1 MAAHAPR
8 AASPPTL
15 RFASSGCLNAM
26 EATPFQIVGCVFS
39 SQPASERIDDFARH
53 ARRERAVITAKNAHQ
68 ATFVK
73 FGATDAR
80 LVVLAC
86 RLVQGAPALRVGFA
100 CSASD
105 CAAQAKD
112 GARVSSRAIAQASEL
127 AASARDGE
135 VLLSSQLAAL
145 VLDLT
150 LEFRARDI
158 HLPGGRTAVACAL
171 EADAAERTGLPS
183 GDGVP
188 AERRLVEATPDGIG
202 QALHALAAQADA
214 MQQRQADLVARQDS
228 LLEEVTG
235 ATIQLQQL
243 ATQLSSFAQTM
254 AQLESRRAVIDEVQ
268 ARADGVAHL
277 LGDLQVNLEMLGEQR
292 AVIDDV
298 GEKLARLDFTVQEA
312 HSTLRALQREREL
325 AERIEQEL
333 KALRARPGAGKA
345 MAGR

>member
-1 MAAHAPR
+1 MERPHAPQ
-8 AASPPTL
+8 AVSPHAVRP
-15 RFASSGCLNAM
+15 SGCLNAM
-26 EATPFQIVGCVFS
+26 ETTPFQIVGCVFS
-39 SQPASERIDDFARH
+39 SQPASERIDDFAH
-53 ARRERAVITAKNAHQ
+53 QARRERAVITAKNARQ

-80 LVVLAC
+80 LVALAC
-86 RLVQGAPALRVGFA
+86 RLAGGAPALRVGFA

-105 CAAQAKD
+105 RATSGKD
-112 GARVSSRAIAQASEL
+112 GARISSRALAQASEL

-135 VLLSSQLAAL
+135 VLMSSQLAAL

-158 HLPGGRTAVACAL
+158 HLPGGRTAVACVL
-171 EADAAERTGLPS
+171 EVDAVERRDTSS
-183 GDGVP
+183 GNGVP
-188 AERRLVEATPDGIG
+188 AERSLVEATPDGIG

-214 MQQRQADLVARQDS
+214 MQRQQADLVARQDT
-228 LLEEVTG
+228 LLEEMAR
-235 ATIQLQQL
+235 ATTRLQQL
-243 ATQLSSFAQTM
+243 ATQMGSFAQTM
-254 AQLESRRAVIDEVQ
+254 AQLESRRAIIDEVQ
-268 ARADGVAHL
+268 ARADGVTHL

-325 AERIEQEL
+325 AERIERGI
-333 KALRARPGAGKA
+333 KALRARSAAGKA
-345 MAGR
+345 SAGS